1 MALTSA
7 LWACWHHL
15 IQHIGQRAVRHA
27 RLRDDRPVQMQD
39 YAVSEGLQLEDKGQT
54 YQHLFLRM
62 NMATMKMTMLTWL
75 QLNSRMIFSI

>member
-1 MALTSA
+1 
-7 LWACWHHL
+7 
-15 IQHIGQRAVRHA
+15 
-27 RLRDDRPVQMQD
+27 MQD
-39 YAVSEGLQLEDKGQT
+39 YAVSEGSQLEDKGQT